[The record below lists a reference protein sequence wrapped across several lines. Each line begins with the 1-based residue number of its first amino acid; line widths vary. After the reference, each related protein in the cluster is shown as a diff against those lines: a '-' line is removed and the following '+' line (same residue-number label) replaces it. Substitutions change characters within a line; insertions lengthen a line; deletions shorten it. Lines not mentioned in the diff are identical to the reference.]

1 MEKKSNNEVE
11 NLIEGVKIKKL
22 KSIPDERGRL
32 MEILRN
38 DDELFRKFGQV
49 YITTAYPGVTKAW
62 HYHKKQTDNFALIKG
77 MAKIVLFDNRTDSPT
92 KGMINEF
99 LLDMHNP
106 LLIQIPEMIYHGFK
120 CVSDE
125 EVIILNIPTEIY
137 NYEDPDEFR
146 IDPHNNDIPYDWKKN

>member
-22 KSIPDERGRL
+22 KSIPDERGQL

-49 YITTAYPGVTKAW
+49 YMTTAYPGVIKAW
-62 HYHKKQTDNFALIKG
+62 HYHKKQTDNFTLIKG
-77 MAKIVLFDNRTDSPT
+77 MAKIVLFDNRPDSPT